1 MKEIISSLA
10 DKLFA
15 SVTGN
20 CEEGRPALPYF
31 TYKGIP
37 FSPAVWGRDVSQLES
52 CDKYDKYQIV
62 YKSPDNLLRLR
73 ILYTIYNEYPVIEWL
88 PFVESAGDV
97 DSGIVDGFRSLYLEI
112 PLKSPGE
119 RKNYPRQ
126 MIRLRRNLGAMTHVD
141 DFCAQ
146 DVWLSD
152 RYPLTKA
159 RMDTNEGRSSAA
171 WLPFFGIDFDDEFGF
186 NVGIGWSG
194 QWDANF
200 EIAYDRDLDAQKKYP
215 LKLKVDS
222 GMERTH
228 FRVHPGESIRQP
240 SMFVMLRDGMSVTE
254 CMNLHRRFMLD
265 FHSPHGSDGKAIR
278 PPFAVAVWGGQTND
292 TVMSYLDE
300 IERRHLRYDL
310 LWMDAG
316 WYGEDRE
323 VATDEHQGSDWAR
336 TVGNWRV
343 NQIPHPGGLSP
354 IATKAHSMGM
364 KFMLWVEMERVIPGS
379 PLAKEHPAWVLKNPA
394 VPEDSF
400 MLNLG
405 NPDARRWAVDTV
417 RRLVECEG
425 VDYYR
430 EDFNFNTIPYW
441 RGNDTD
447 ERQGICE
454 AKFVAGL
461 YEFWDELLRLFPNM
475 MIDNCASGG
484 RRIDF
489 ETASRS
495 VCMYRSD
502 IIGRY
507 FYDSSSSQLSQLHY
521 LAQWVPLFG
530 GRVAVEDGHSYEAL
544 ACVSPGISFGCG
556 YDPSQ
561 QDAAWEK
568 SITDCMKRMADCMM
582 DDFYP
587 LTLLPESFDKWVAY
601 QFHNPEKDSGFF
613 AAFRLPD
620 ASEKSIALQLQG
632 VSPRAT
638 YTLEDGLTGEVK
650 EVKGSELQSF
660 TVSGKP
666 KSAKVFFYARGKRD
680 NKRHI

>member
-1 MKEIISSLA
+1 MKEIVSNLA
-10 DKLFA
+10 DRIFA
-15 SVTGN
+15 AITGDV
-20 CEEGRPALPYF
+20 EGGRPVLPYF
-31 TYKGIP
+31 SYKGIP
-37 FSPAVWGRDVSQLES
+37 FSPGEWSRDVSELET
-52 CDKYDKYQIV
+52 CEAYDKYQIC
-62 YKSPDNLLRLR
+62 YNSPDNLLRLKL
-73 ILYTIYNEYPVIEWL
+73 LYTIYNDHPVIEWL
-88 PFVESAGDV
+88 PFVEATGNI
-97 DSGIVDGFRSLYLEI
+97 DSGIVDGFRSLYLDI
-112 PLKSPGE
+112 LLKSPGE
-119 RKNYPRQ
+119 SKDFPRY
-126 MIRLRRNLGAMTHVD
+126 MVRLRRNFGAKTRVD
-141 DFCAQ
+141 DFIAQ
-146 DVWLSD
+146 DVWLTD
-152 RYPLTKA
+152 RYPLNTA

-171 WLPFFGIDFDDEFGF
+171 WLPFFGIDFDNDYGF

-200 EIAYDRDLDAQKKYP
+200 TLQVDNELAAKHIYRRR
-215 LKLKVDS
+215 LKVDS

-240 SMFVMLRDGMSVTE
+240 SVFIMLRDGISVTE
-254 CMNLHRRFMLD
+254 CMNLHRKFMLD
-265 FHSPHGSDGKAIR
+265 FHSPHGADGKVIP
-278 PPFAVAVWGGQTND
+278 PPFAFAVWGGQTND
-292 TVMSYLDE
+292 AVISCLDE
-300 IERRHLRYDL
+300 IGKRKLKIDL

-323 VATDEHQGSDWAR
+323 VSIDEHKNSDWWR

-343 NQIPHPGGLSP
+343 NQVPHPGGLSP
-354 IATKAHSMGM
+354 IAMKTHSLGM

-394 VPEDSF
+394 APDDSL

-405 NPDARRWAVDTV
+405 NPEARQWAVDTV

-495 VCMYRSD
+495 VCMFRSD

-507 FYDSSSSQLSQLHY
+507 FYDSSPAQLSQLYY

-530 GRVAVEDGHSYEAL
+530 GSVVIEKGHSYEAL
-544 ACVSPGISFGCG
+544 ACVSPGISFGCSPMLLKQVEAC
-556 YDPSQ
+556 D
-561 QDAAWEK
+561 K
-568 SITDCMKRMADCMM
+568 SVTDCMKRMQDCMM

-587 LTLLPESFDKWVAY
+587 LTQSPEAFDKWIAY
-601 QFHNPEKDSGFF
+601 QFHNPEKGSGFF
-613 AAFRLPD
+613 AAFRIPEAAADSVEL
-620 ASEKSIALQLQG
+620 KLQG
-632 VSPRAT
+632 ISPRAT
-638 YTLEDGLTGEVK
+638 YTLENALTGETI
-650 EVKGSELQSF
+650 EIKGSELQSRI
-660 TVSGKP
+660 VSGPP
-666 KSAKVFFYARGKRD
+666 KSAHVFFYSRGK
-680 NKRHI
+680 KRK